1 MNFEQTRQL
10 ESTYL
15 MPTFGRCPVQFVSGE
30 GMTLTDSEG
39 KTYTDFLAGIAV
51 CCLGHSHPV
60 MVEAIKN
67 QAEKLLHVSNYFY
80 IEHRAELAQ
89 TISRLANDEFNQGE
103 NPNAPVWKSFFS
115 NSGAESNECAMKLA
129 RLKAK
134 REGRTTNTIV
144 CMRGGFH
151 GRTLETVAATMQDWL
166 QEPFQPLPGGFLPCT
181 PNDVEELEQIFQEHG
196 EDICAVM
203 LEPIQGESGVHP
215 MTQEFMQA
223 VRTLTEQHN
232 ALMICDEVQTGIF
245 RCGKP
250 FAFQVYGITPD
261 IFTMAKGIGGGMVMG
276 ACAAKAEIA
285 DVYRPG
291 DHGTTFGGSPLAC
304 AVGLAVLNELID
316 GEYDKYA
323 AELGA
328 YFQEQLA
335 ALPQIAET
343 RGEGLLVGADL
354 VDGMPDSHDVMKD
367 LLNAGF
373 VINATGG
380 TKTLRFL
387 PPLICQKEDI
397 DALIEALKAVLPPV
411 EN

>member
-1 MNFEQTRQL
+1 MTFEKTREL
-10 ESTYL
+10 ESRYL
-15 MPTFGRCPVQFVSGE
+15 MPTFGRSQVQFVSGD

-60 MVEAIKN
+60 MVNAIKE

-80 IEHRAELAQ
+80 IEHRAELAEL
-89 TISRLANDEFNQGE
+89 ISRLANDEFNLGVQE
-103 NPNAPVWKSFFS
+103 DAPVWKTFFS

-134 REGRTTNTIV
+134 REGRTANTIV

-181 PNDVEELEQIFQEHG
+181 PNDITELEQIFKQHG
-196 EDICAVM
+196 SEICAVM

-223 VRTLTEQHN
+223 VRDLTIKHN

-261 IFTMAKGIGGGMVMG
+261 IFSMAKGIGGGMVMG

-304 AVGLAVLNELID
+304 ATSLAVLRELVD
-316 GEYDKYA
+316 GKYDTRV
-323 AELGA
+323 AEMGA
-328 YFQEQLA
+328 YFKKKLA
-335 ALPQIAET
+335 ALPQVAEA
-343 RGEGLLVGADL
+343 RGEGLLVGCDL
-354 VDGMPDSHDVMKD
+354 IEGMPDSHDVVKQ
-367 LLNAGF
+367 LLDAGF

-380 TKTLRFL
+380 GKTLRFL
-387 PPLICQKEDI
+387 PPLICKEQHI
-397 DALIEALKAVLPPV
+397 DALVDALATVLP
-411 EN
+411 EA